1 MSLIMEIQHYTP
13 DFVRSLESSYTHGIQ
28 DSIKQVLLHL
38 KKKNSFTVYPT
49 PTESKQSVFGTK
61 RTGPPPPKVQ
71 GDSEWREMPV
81 VQRPTIGGKGN
92 PTKKEC
98 ALLLNKLSESNFEVV
113 SSQIVQLVT
122 ESNQKGD
129 PIIEFLIERLFQS
142 AMIQVNFCPL
152 YARICKLM
160 MENPAEDGNLRC
172 VLMEKITGQLGGLR
186 ENRDS
191 VSSDDYEEFC
201 SSMAWKNRHIGCYQ
215 FITELYNHKTVPI
228 DKIVE
233 IVNEIIEMI
242 RKETVIFKMELLIDC
257 ICRIYKSI
265 EQNKSIVRTKIE
277 DILGKMRDQLNFRS
291 IFILEDV
298 LKGR

>member
-1 MSLIMEIQHYTP
+1 MEIQHYTP
-13 DFVRSLESSYTHGIQ
+13 DFVRSLESSYTHGIH

-61 RTGPPPPKVQ
+61 RTAPPPKVQ

-129 PIIEFLIERLFQS
+129 PITEFLIERLFQS

-152 YARICKLM
+152 YARICNLM
-160 MENPAEDGNLRC
+160 MENPAEEASLKRI
-172 VLMEKITGQLGGLR
+172 LMEKITIQLGGLR
-186 ENRDS
+186 EHRDA

-215 FITELYNHKTVPI
+215 FITELYNHNTVPL
-228 DKIVE
+228 DKIEE

-242 RKETVIFKMELLIDC
+242 RKETVIFKIEILIDSM
-257 ICRIYKSI
+257 CRIYKSI
-265 EQNKSIVRTKIE
+265 EQNKIMVRNKIE
-277 DILGKMRDQLNFRS
+277 AILEKMRDQLNFRS

-298 LKGR
+298 LRGV